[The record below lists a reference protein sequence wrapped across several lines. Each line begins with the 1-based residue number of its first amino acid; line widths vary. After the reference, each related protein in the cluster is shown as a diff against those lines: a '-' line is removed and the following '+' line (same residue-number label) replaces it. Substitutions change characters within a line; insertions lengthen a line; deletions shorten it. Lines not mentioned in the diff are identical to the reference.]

1 MAKQSTNQ
9 KTTKKAKPDNYA
21 ENLTE
26 KYLNFRQEMV
36 KMQLENLAKRTSRS
50 HEVNKKTRKKVVRE
64 AKKTIDESNP
74 MYKILLNA
82 QKKNEELRKKS
93 YKNKDPEYLDI
104 NNLSVADRVKI
115 LKLAKKKNNRIYRQL
130 LLEKSTS
137 GLSELA
143 RQRKREL
150 MAKSQGNKPKKQKN
164 KG

>member
-1 MAKQSTNQ
+1 MAKQNTKQ
-9 KTTKKAKPDNYA
+9 KTTKKAKPENYA
-21 ENLTE
+21 KNLNE

-36 KMQLENLAKRTSRS
+36 KMQLDNLAKRTSRS
-50 HEVNKKTRKKVVRE
+50 HEVNKKTRKKVVQE
-64 AKKTIDESNP
+64 SKKTLDKNNP

-82 QKKNEELRKKS
+82 QKRNEELRKKS
-93 YKNKDPEYLDI
+93 YKNNDPEYLDV

-115 LKLAKKKNNRIYRQL
+115 LKLAKKKNNPLYRQL

-150 MAKSQGNKPKKQKN
+150 MAKSQTNKPKKEKN